1 MQSCDCTVAQ
11 KFSEIAQDFGFW
23 TKKCTIYHWLTFF
36 GSFFKL
42 FCWFLANF
50 VCTKLSNRNIGRAKK
65 FAFRK
70 SVAVLP
76 TNNYLSDYLTISR
89 KRVELKVTFKMHL
102 LECSYWISSCLKM
115 VLLTQRFKFGSLVG
129 VFLKL
134 LKILPAV
141 KEVLFVALEAIH
153 SNYLSTKPASKQNLS
168 KFILYILFNI

>member
-1 MQSCDCTVAQ
+1 M
-11 KFSEIAQDFGFW
+11 
-23 TKKCTIYHWLTFF
+23 
-36 GSFFKL
+36 
-42 FCWFLANF
+42 ANF

-89 KRVELKVTFKMHL
+89 KRVELKVT
-102 LECSYWISSCLKM
+102 
-115 VLLTQRFKFGSLVG
+115 G
-129 VFLKL
+129 VFILNQYLVQNGTIDPTIQVWLFSRRVLKVTL
-134 LKILPAV
+134 NFTAV